1 MRIEQYFLMTDY
13 SLWEVILNGG
23 SPVPTRIVEGVSQPV
38 APTTAEQL
46 DSVSAV
52 ACVKLPASPLLNID
66 VDDLEEMDLRW
77 QMAMKGHF
85 ARECRSPKDPRRL
98 DTAKP
103 QRRTVPVE
111 TSKSNA
117 LVSQCDGTGSY
128 DLGYQAEEEPANFAL
143 MAFSS
148 NLSSD
153 NEGNPQLALQDKGVI
168 DSGCSRHIT
177 GNMPYLSDFE
187 ELNRRY
193 VAFGG
198 NLKGGKITGR
208 GSECVKFLSVLNE
221 MIDNHSMDRLAKDVL
236 RMELMMHTEKNDTVF
251 HTKKTGILMLV
262 VEINVGGMTVD
273 VVDKLTC
280 SSDDVQPR

>member
-38 APTTAEQL
+38 APTTAEQRL
-46 DSVSAV
+46 ARKNELK
-52 ACVKLPASPLLNID
+52 ARATLLMLFPD
-66 VDDLEEMDLRW
+66 KHQLT
-77 QMAMKGHF
+77 QKGHF

-198 NLKGGKITGR
+198 NLKGGKIT
-208 GSECVKFLSVLNE
+208 
-221 MIDNHSMDRLAKDVL
+221 
-236 RMELMMHTEKNDTVF
+236 
-251 HTKKTGILMLV
+251 
-262 VEINVGGMTVD
+262 
-273 VVDKLTC
+273 
-280 SSDDVQPR
+280 